1 MAYIINNLLKAV
13 SFVVQRIV
21 DATEK
26 IKSHDA
32 SPFLS
37 KSISWNRYE
46 RKDKP
51 IKFEPVSDPCK
62 VNVDYLAKPIEA
74 DYCLSIIIID

>member
-1 MAYIINNLLKAV
+1 MSLINNLLKAV

-32 SPFLS
+32 SQFLS
-37 KSISWNRYE
+37 ESFSWIRYE
-46 RKDKP
+46 RKDNP

-62 VNVDYLAKPIEA
+62 INVAYLAKPIEVVVRKR
-74 DYCLSIIIID
+74 L